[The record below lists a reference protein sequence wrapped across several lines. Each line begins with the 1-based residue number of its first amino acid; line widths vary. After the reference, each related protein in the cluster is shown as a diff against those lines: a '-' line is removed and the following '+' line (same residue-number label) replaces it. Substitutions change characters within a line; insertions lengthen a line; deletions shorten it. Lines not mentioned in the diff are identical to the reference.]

1 MVVKASKGKKAHIHY
16 TGTFEDGEVFDSSKG
31 KDPLAFEVGAGQVV
45 PGFDK
50 AVEGMKVGEKKS
62 VTIKPVDAYGEP
74 RDELVQEVP
83 KEALGDMKDK
93 VKEGMVLGVHHP
105 QAPQPIP
112 ARVIEVGEKTVK
124 LDMNHPLAGKTLKFD
139 IELMEVS
146 AGGDTKEAEPHVH
159 SKDCKH
165 D

>member
-1 MVVKASKGKKAHIHY
+1 MKAVKGKKAHIHY
-16 TGTFEDGEVFDSSKG
+16 KGTFEDGEVFDSSEG

-50 AVEGMKVGEKKS
+50 AVEGMKVGAKKS
-62 VTIKPVDAYGEP
+62 VTIKPADGYGEP
-74 RDELVQEVP
+74 RDELIQEVP
-83 KEALGDMKDK
+83 KDALGDMKDK
-93 VKEGMVLGVHHP
+93 VEEGMVLGVHHP
-105 QAPQPIP
+105 KAPQPIP
-112 ARVIEVGEKTVK
+112 ARVISVGKETVK

-139 IELMEVS
+139 IELVEVS
-146 AGGDTKEAEPHVH
+146 EVGDVEETEPHVH

>member
-1 MVVKASKGKKAHIHY
+1 MATAEKGKKAHVHY
-16 TGTFEDGEVFDSSKG
+16 TGTFEDGETFDSSEG
-31 KDPLAFEVGAGQVV
+31 KDPLAFEVGAQQVV

-50 AVEGMKVGEKKS
+50 AVEGMKEGDKKS
-62 VTIKPVDAYGEP
+62 ITISADEAYGQP

-83 KEALGDMKDK
+83 MEALGDVKEQ

-112 ARVIEVGEKTVK
+112 ARVVSVGKDTVK

-139 IELMEVS
+139 IELVKVE
-146 AGGDTKEAEPHVH
+146 
-159 SKDCKH
+159 
-165 D
+165 